1 MHPPVADNEDTNPLR
16 HQPVTN
22 NEDTDPLTNQPFTKI
37 RTPIINEI

>member
-1 MHPPVADNEDTNPLR
+1 MHPPVADNEDTNSLR

-22 NEDTDPLTNQPFTKI
+22 NEDTDPLTHQTFTKI